1 MDEASALEK
10 FREAYRGT
18 NISVRFYPQCLTSW
32 RWQLGMNGD
41 GEHFELL
48 AWSGSAEGLLD
59 VSLVALLPSTI
70 SRARG
75 VSVFGSGCEC
85 A

>member
-1 MDEASALEK
+1 MDEAAALEK

-18 NISVRFYPQCLTSW
+18 GLVVAFYPKCVTSW

-48 AWSGSAEGLLD
+48 AYAFTPDGL
-59 VSLVALLPSTI
+59 VEAITA
-70 SRARG
+70 RAREHKG
-75 VSVFGSGCEC
+75 V
-85 A
+85 